1 MINENGI
8 IVKKTGSPNINFVK
22 IITPK
27 GKIDAVAYGK
37 KQLNLLY
44 IFNFELKESNNIYI
58 VSKFYLIDRFEFLNT
73 KEKLMA
79 AFFIIDVANQIDV
92 DYDFLIETIK
102 LLDQNDIKYCIDSFL
117 VRILTQNGIYK
128 KEFSNTKDLIL
139 ELEKYLGKKLKVSLD
154 EVFIAT
160 R

>member
-1 MINENGI
+1 
-8 IVKKTGSPNINFVK
+8 
-22 IITPK
+22 
-27 GKIDAVAYGK
+27 
-37 KQLNLLY
+37 
-44 IFNFELKESNNIYI
+44 
-58 VSKFYLIDRFEFLNT
+58 
-73 KEKLMA
+73 MA

-139 ELEKYLGKKLKVSLD
+139 ELEKYLGKKLKVILD

>member
-1 MINENGI
+1 MISENGI

-27 GKIDAVAYGK
+27 GKIDAIVYGK
-37 KQLNLLY
+37 KQLSLLY
-44 IFNFELKESNNIYI
+44 LFNFELKESNNIYI
-58 VSKFYLIDRFEFLNT
+58 VSKFYLIDKFEFLNT

-92 DYDFLIETIK
+92 DYDFLVETIK
-102 LLDQNDIKYCIDSFL
+102 LLEQNDIKYCIDSFL

>member
-27 GKIDAVAYGK
+27 GKIDAVVYGK

>member
-1 MINENGI
+1 MISENGI
-8 IVKKTGSPNINFVK
+8 IVKKTGSQNINFIN

-27 GKIDAVAYGK
+27 GKIDAIVYGK
-37 KQLNLLY
+37 KQLSLLY
-44 IFNFELKESNNIYI
+44 LFNFELKESNNIYI

-92 DYDFLIETIK
+92 DYDFLVETIK